1 MVPRAATLRKTRRR
15 KSLMVHNRSLPTLY
29 EILGVRRTA
38 GQEDL
43 RKAYR
48 KLARRHHPD
57 VSQDPASH
65 ETMSRINEAFETL
78 VDPSRRMEYDAMLD
92 GGMLDQEVGA
102 PAHRE
107 PPKPVTVRL
116 ARKLKGHRTPVY
128 GLAFAPD
135 TGRMV
140 TSSFDNELIW
150 WDLEEGVIERR
161 YKIDGATISTLR
173 AFPGDRVIAA
183 GAIEHLLAAS
193 TVTASGADTWRV
205 NVPDWISCVEV
216 PANGD
221 TVACG
226 SVHRNLMVVRASD
239 GTTLYSRRDH
249 SESVTALASSADG
262 QYLASGSADAT
273 VKIWNLATG
282 ALLRT
287 VTAVRSAVTGIAI
300 SRDNRYLCVAAVDL
314 SVRVYNMADGSLEK
328 VMFGH
333 HKPIEAIAFHPNGW
347 LLATA
352 ARDGVIGLWNAAKGL
367 GQLQIS
373 ASPLPIGSLAFS
385 PDGSYLAAGG
395 LDKIIRLWSIEAKET
410 G

>member
-1 MVPRAATLRKTRRR
+1 MPASPKKRVAGCP
-15 KSLMVHNRSLPTLY
+15 MDHNRSLPTLY

-48 KLARRHHPD
+48 RLARRHHPD
-57 VSQDPASH
+57 VSQDPTSH

-78 VDPSRRMEYDAMLD
+78 IEPARRMEYDAMLD
-92 GGMLDQEVGA
+92 GGMLDQDGVQ

-116 ARKLKGHRTPVY
+116 AHKLKGHRTPVY

-135 TGRMV
+135 TGQMV
-140 TSSFDNELIW
+140 TSSFDNEIIW
-150 WDLEEGVIERR
+150 RNVERAVIERR
-161 YKIDGATISTLR
+161 YKIDGATISTIR
-173 AFPGDRVIAA
+173 ALPDGRVIAA

-193 TVTASGADTWRV
+193 TVDAEGANTWRV
-205 NVPDWISCVEV
+205 NVPDWVSCVEV
-216 PANGD
+216 LADG
-221 TVACG
+221 ASIAAG
-226 SVHRNLMVVRASD
+226 SVHRTLTVARASD
-239 GTTLYSRRDH
+239 GATRFSRRDH

-262 QYLASGSADAT
+262 SLLASGSADAT
-273 VKIWNLATG
+273 VKIWNAATG
-282 ALLRT
+282 DLVRT
-287 VTAVRSAVTGIAI
+287 VTAVRSAVTSIAI
-300 SRDNRYLCVAAVDL
+300 SPDGRYLCAAAVDL

-333 HKPIEAIAFHPNGW
+333 HKPIEAMGFHPNGW

-352 ARDGVIGLWNAAKGL
+352 ARDGVVGLWNAAKGL
-367 GQLQIS
+367 GQLMIS

-395 LDKIIRLWSIEAKET
+395 LDKVLRLWSIEAKET